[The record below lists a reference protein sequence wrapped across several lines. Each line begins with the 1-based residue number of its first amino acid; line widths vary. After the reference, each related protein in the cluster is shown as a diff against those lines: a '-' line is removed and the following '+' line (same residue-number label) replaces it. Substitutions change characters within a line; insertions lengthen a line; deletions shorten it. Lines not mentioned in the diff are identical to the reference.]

1 VTTTSLPQLEALSL
15 RELEPVAR
23 RYLDPAVYDFF
34 AGGAADEV
42 TLRANESAFGRL
54 TLRPRVL
61 RGLPAPDLRTSVLG
75 TELAMPVYVAPT
87 AFHGLAHPDGEV
99 ATAQAAA
106 SAGALM
112 MVAMASTVA
121 VEELA
126 AAPAPARWFQLTIQP
141 DLGFTQHIVQRAE
154 RAGCGALVVTV
165 DSPVPGRRERELR
178 NSSGRLPHDV
188 LCENLRDPSSGEI
201 RRIEYTAQLG
211 WEHLDWLRRATTLPV
226 VLKGVT
232 HPEDARL
239 AVGLGVDA
247 LVVSNHGGRQLD
259 TMPAAIDLLP
269 DVVEAVGGAVPVL
282 LDGGVR
288 RGTDVLKALAL
299 GATAVGLGRPV
310 LWGLAA
316 AGSDGVARVL
326 TMIRDELADALA
338 LCGYASAQGL
348 PRDLVGPRV

>member
-1 VTTTSLPQLEALSL
+1 VTLTSVPQLETLSL
-15 RELEPVAR
+15 RELEPLAR

-34 AGGAADEV
+34 AGGADDEV

-61 RGLPAPDLRTSVLG
+61 RGLPAPDLRTRLLG
-75 TELAMPVYVAPT
+75 SDLELPVYVAPT
-87 AFHGLAHPDGEV
+87 AFQGLAHPDGEV
-99 ATAQAAA
+99 ATARAAAA
-106 SAGALM
+106 SGALM

-126 AAPAPARWFQLTIQP
+126 DKPAPVRWFQLTIQP
-141 DLGFTQHIVQRAE
+141 DLGFTQHLVQRAE
-154 RAGCGALVVTV
+154 RAGCTALVVAV
-165 DSPVPGRRERELR
+165 DVPVPGRRERDLR
-178 NSSGRLPHDV
+178 NGFAPDLR
-188 LCENLRDPSSGEI
+188 CENLRDPSSGEI
-201 RRIEYTAQLG
+201 RRVEYTAQLG
-211 WEHLDWLRRATTLPV
+211 WEHLEWLRRATALPI

-259 TMPAAIDLLP
+259 TMPAAIELLP
-269 DVVEAVGGAVPVL
+269 DVAEAVGGAVPVL

-316 AGSDGVARVL
+316 AGEQGVTRVL
-326 TMIRDELADALA
+326 ELIRDELSDALT
-338 LCGYASAQGL
+338 LCGHASVTDL
-348 PRDLVGPRV
+348 PGDLVGRLP

>member
-1 VTTTSLPQLEALSL
+1 MTTTSMPQLEALSL
-15 RELEPVAR
+15 RELEPLAR
-23 RYLDPAVYDFF
+23 RYLDPAVYDFI
-34 AGGAADEV
+34 AGGADDEV
-42 TLRANESAFGRL
+42 TLRANEAAFGRL

-61 RGLPAPDLRTSVLG
+61 RGLPAPDLRTRLLG
-75 TELAMPVYVAPT
+75 SDFELPVYVAPT
-87 AFHGLAHPDGEV
+87 AFQGLAHPDGEA
-99 ATAQAAA
+99 ATARAAA
-106 SAGALM
+106 GAGVLM

-126 AAPAPARWFQLTIQP
+126 GKPAPVRWFQLTIQP
-141 DLGFTQHIVQRAE
+141 DLGFTQHLVQRAE
-154 RAGCGALVVTV
+154 RAGCTALVVSV
-165 DSPVPGRRERELR
+165 DVPVPGRRERDLR
-178 NSSGRLPHDV
+178 NGFEPDLR
-188 LCENLRDPSSGEI
+188 CENLRDPSSGEI
-201 RRIEYTAQLG
+201 RRVEYTAQLG
-211 WEHLDWLRRATTLPV
+211 WEHLEWLRRATTLPI

-259 TMPAAIDLLP
+259 SMPATIELLP

-316 AGSDGVARVL
+316 AGEQGVSRVL
-326 TMIRDELADALA
+326 ELVRDELADALT
-338 LCGYASAQGL
+338 LCGHASAQEL
-348 PRDLVGPRV
+348 PRDLVGPPR